1 MFCPFDLVV
10 KIFQSLDDCLGVAVD
25 LWSEVTVERSDKF
38 EITAEG
44 EGAKEMPKDESNYM
58 VVGLKAAFEA
68 AGKPTPTL
76 KYHVVSRIPYARG
89 LGSSSAAIVA
99 GIIAGLVMAGHRLPC
114 WGSEALLQIAAGI
127 EVRPFCFFLFFN
139 ELLV

>member
-58 VVGLKAAFEA
+58 VVGLKAAFEDA
-68 AGKPTPTL
+68 
-76 KYHVVSRIPYARG
+76 
-89 LGSSSAAIVA
+89 
-99 GIIAGLVMAGHRLPC
+99 
-114 WGSEALLQIAAGI
+114 
-127 EVRPFCFFLFFN
+127 
-139 ELLV
+139 